1 MILAKR
7 VEKEAGAQIQQL
19 VGLGLISLIEMKNSH
34 VSVNIRSTESTVKDG
49 VSNALII
56 VYQKLDKIITLFNT
70 IDKF

>member
-56 VYQKLDKIITLFNT
+56 VYQKLDKITTLNFQHY
-70 IDKF
+70 